1 MIIYSVE
8 ICIDK
13 DIAEKWLRWMKSK
26 HIPDVMKTNLFT
38 QNKIFKNIDVKN
50 TYTIQYQLNNL
61 SEYLK
66 YEKEFAP
73 ALQKE
78 HTEKFKGKFQA
89 KRRLLKTD

>member
-8 ICIDK
+8 ICIEK
-13 DIAEKWLRWMKSK
+13 EIAEEWLRWMKSK

-38 QNKIFKNIDVKN
+38 QFKIFKNIDMKN
-50 TYTIQYQLNNL
+50 TYTIQYELN
-61 SEYLK
+61 SISKYLK

-73 ALQKE
+73 SLQKE
-78 HTEKFKGKFQA
+78 HTEKFKGKFQS

>member
-13 DIAEKWLRWMKSK
+13 DIAEEWLRWMKSK
-26 HIPDVMKTNLFT
+26 HIPDVMKTNLFI

-50 TYTIQYQLNNL
+50 TYTIQYQLNSL

-78 HTEKFKGKFQA
+78 QTEKFKGKFQA